1 MNKATKSGLLGISM
15 AAMTVISSLT
25 AYAQSNNYSVTGYNE
40 NTGGYVEGSDVS
52 RLANELR
59 RQSLARQ
66 RLFLETKNLK
76 KYFYFEGGFVS
87 KEQLKKLKRGVIEG
101 VDTYGRYDEAG
112 NYISLRQ
119 NSILSIQNIFPR
131 YFLSRLQKATL
142 LPSYKF
148 QKENYFILKNLGG
161 SKNAKEN

>member
-15 AAMTVISSLT
+15 AAMTVISSLK

-66 RLFLETKNLK
+66 RLFLETRNLK

-101 VDTYGRYDEAG
+101 VDTYDRYDEDG

-119 NSILSIQNIFPR
+119 NSILPIFLP
-131 YFLSRLQKATL
+131 RLQKATL

-161 SKNAKEN
+161 SKYAKEN